1 MLFIMKQIVYLIIGV
16 FFGIIMYKSEAA
28 SWFRIYEMFQFQSIH
43 MFGLMGSALGVG
55 IILVQYIKR
64 YKVKD
69 VKGEPINIP
78 DKDKSIA
85 RYIIGGILFGLG
97 WALAG
102 ACPGPMFVLTGA
114 GYFPILIVILG
125 ALLGTWVYGLIK
137 NKLPH

>member
-1 MLFIMKQIVYLIIGV
+1 MKNIIYLAIGV
-16 FFGIIMYKSEAA
+16 FFGIVMFKSEAA

-43 MFGLMGSALGVG
+43 MYGLMGTALVTG
-55 IILVQYIKR
+55 ILVVQFIKS
-64 YKVKD
+64 KQIKD
-69 VKGEPINIP
+69 INGNKINIV

-85 RYIIGGILFGLG
+85 RYLIGGILFGLG

-125 ALLGTWVYGLIK
+125 ALLGTWFYGLIK

>member
-1 MLFIMKQIVYLIIGV
+1 MKKNIIYLAIGI

-28 SWFRIYEMFQFQSIH
+28 SWFRIYEMFHFQSIH
-43 MFGLMGSALGVG
+43 MYGVIGTALLTG
-55 IILVQYIKR
+55 ILVVQYIKR
-64 YKVKD
+64 KKLKD
-69 VKGEPINIP
+69 INGKEIVIA

-85 RYIIGGILFGLG
+85 RYLTGGILFGLG

-125 ALLGTWVYGLIK
+125 AVLGTWFYGLLR

>member
-1 MLFIMKQIVYLIIGV
+1 MKNIIYLAIGV
-16 FFGIIMYKSEAA
+16 FFGIVMFKSEAA

-43 MFGLMGSALGVG
+43 MYGLMGTALVTG
-55 IILVQYIKR
+55 ILVVQFIKS
-64 YKVKD
+64 KQIKD
-69 VKGEPINIP
+69 INGNKINIV
-78 DKDKSIA
+78 DKDRSIA
-85 RYIIGGILFGLG
+85 RYLIGGILFGLG

-125 ALLGTWVYGLIK
+125 ALLGTWFYGLIK